1 VGGFFFLRF
10 MCPAIISPEGFGV
23 LADGQVLLD
32 EARRALVLVSK
43 LLQNLANG
51 KLFGS
56 KEAYMVPMQEFIL
69 SHQEEI
75 KDFFDELAVSPFLQH
90 RCSFSPL
97 FHRISYTLPLLSLSS
112 FPCCCCSH
120 VFYSFRCRL

>member
-1 VGGFFFLRF
+1 

-56 KEAYMVPMQEFIL
+56 KEAYMVPMQEFIIN
-69 SHQEEI
+69 HQDEI
-75 KDFFDELAVSPFLQH
+75 NLFFDELAVF
-90 RCSFSPL
+90 
-97 FHRISYTLPLLSLSS
+97 LLSLS
-112 FPCCCCSH
+112 
-120 VFYSFRCRL
+120 VQ